1 MKTNHGLGEKML
13 IKDETKKKLSSFADE
28 LDGRFEKALAG
39 RKEDV
44 DKQLDDK
51 IRDLKEEADLKIRQI
66 KEEIDQEKNE
76 LKRQFNIISELEE
89 GGAELKNQIRGR
101 ADQAAQYKN
110 SIWKLTESLNTEWSA
125 VKALDRKFQELRFE
139 ANDQVK
145 SLIGHLEKLYGLETR
160 IPESDILQE
169 NSDIDASRD
178 MAALGKIRE
187 LLGSPDPSLPADSS
201 AGKETSS

>member
-1 MKTNHGLGEKML
+1 ML

-28 LDGRFEKALAG
+28 LDGRFDKALAG

-44 DKQLDDK
+44 EKQLEEK
-51 IRDLKEEADLKIRQI
+51 IRCLKDEADQKIHQI
-66 KEEIDQEKNE
+66 KEQIDQEKNE

-89 GGAELKNQIRGR
+89 GGAELKNQIHGH

-110 SIWKLTESLNTEWSA
+110 SIWKLTDSLTAEWSTI
-125 VKALDRKFQELRFE
+125 KTLDRKFQDLRFE

-160 IPESDILQE
+160 IPESDILQD
-169 NSDIDASRD
+169 NSDIDASRE
-178 MAALGKIRE
+178 MAALGKIKE
-187 LLGSPDPSLPADSS
+187 LLGSPDPSPPADIG
-201 AGKETSS
+201 AGKESAS